1 MDVDRYESLR
11 MPRAWI
17 VSEQPTKEV
26 VHVCDTETEAVAVRD
41 SLNRWLDAKP
51 DPARLPLSLD
61 LRHDFTVDPT
71 DLDARMDVII
81 DAIFLPE
88 AQLDLLEKSIQM
100 ELRAATVEANSLQ
113 SEKQFANREPKGR

>member
-1 MDVDRYESLR
+1 

-26 VHVCDTETEAVAVRD
+26 VHVCDTETEATAVRD

-100 ELRAATVEANSLQ
+100 LRAA
-113 SEKQFANREPKGR
+113 